1 MNEHLIVEI
10 NEKLNFKKVTCK
22 EGHYITDWN
31 KENILDYT
39 SAQIMY
45 CPINVDLEPFYCVT
59 DEAHNILMEEQRKAV
74 EALHNNEK

>member
-31 KENILDYT
+31 KEDVIEYT
-39 SAQIMY
+39 SARTMY
-45 CPINVDLEPFYCVT
+45 CPMSTDLTPFYCLT
-59 DEAHNILMEEQRKAV
+59 EEEHNKIMEDQRKAL
-74 EALHNNEK
+74 EALHNEEK